1 MKKLKHEA
9 ELFKAALL
17 AGVQYAEGRGAV
29 EFEATDSASDKALY
43 VYRLLVHDKII
54 APMPED
60 QVSEKTI
67 RRKMQAPVEGDSA
80 SRQNCLPNSIAEC
93 AGDRYIVQVRWGVM
107 PHAAIPTVLTHEGG
121 VMVTKRVSPVKKT
134 TRRKAAAELTDSAA
148 MMVLESAP
156 SEMTASTSI
165 DPDTRRQLVAA
176 EAYFRAER
184 RGFAAGSELDDW
196 VAAEM
201 AVDMRLQQTQV
212 A

>member
-1 MKKLKHEA
+1 
-9 ELFKAALL
+9 
-17 AGVQYAEGRGAV
+17 
-29 EFEATDSASDKALY
+29 
-43 VYRLLVHDKII
+43 
-54 APMPED
+54 
-60 QVSEKTI
+60 
-67 RRKMQAPVEGDSA
+67 
-80 SRQNCLPNSIAEC
+80 
-93 AGDRYIVQVRWGVM
+93 M

-134 TRRKAAAELTDSAA
+134 TRRKAAPELTDSAA
-148 MMVLESAP
+148 MVVLESAP
-156 SEMTASTSI
+156 SEATASTSI